1 MNSKRVAKRL
11 EKLGFTLNRWDL
23 GLRVMDSYWVVSEN
37 NTGKSWEF
45 GNLRDIRLWIEDS
58 EFRKNWP
65 TIGQPPI
72 FSA

>member
-1 MNSKRVAKRL
+1 MNSKRIAKRL

-65 TIGQPPI
+65 TVGQPPI
-72 FSA
+72 FAA